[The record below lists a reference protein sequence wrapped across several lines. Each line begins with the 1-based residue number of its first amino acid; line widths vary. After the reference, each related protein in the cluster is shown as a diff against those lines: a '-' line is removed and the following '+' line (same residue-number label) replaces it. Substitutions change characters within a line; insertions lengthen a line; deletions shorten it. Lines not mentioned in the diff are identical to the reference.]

1 LKDDVSRGYQFINL
15 YENMLLGKI
24 TPLATYE
31 VYLEAIKKEE
41 NELITNYISNNLQTI
56 FWSFLTEEQKN
67 KVQKNTEHEIYT
79 LLEKDLPANLKK
91 TLFTLYQSLAISK
104 EGTEKLYQ
112 IWKKHTIIKNLFLN
126 ENNFT
131 FLAMKLAIF
140 QHPKAFEIKE
150 EQQLRISNSD
160 RLKRFKWLLASL
172 SNNDIERG
180 NFMKSLLQK
189 ENREKESW
197 VLTALNNLH
206 HPLRQKSSTKQLK
219 SILEALEEVQ
229 ITGDIFFPKRWL
241 ASSIGNYSSKEAFD
255 ILQEFLEENSNY
267 NPILLKKLLQTTD
280 PLTRAQTIK
289 K

>member
-1 LKDDVSRGYQFINL
+1 
-15 YENMLLGKI
+15 
-24 TPLATYE
+24 
-31 VYLEAIKKEE
+31 
-41 NELITNYISNNLQTI
+41 
-56 FWSFLTEEQKN
+56 
-67 KVQKNTEHEIYT
+67 
-79 LLEKDLPANLKK
+79 
-91 TLFTLYQSLAISK
+91 
-104 EGTEKLYQ
+104 
-112 IWKKHTIIKNLFLN
+112 
-126 ENNFT
+126 
-131 FLAMKLAIF
+131 MKLAIF

-150 EQQLRISNSD
+150 QQQLRISNSD
-160 RLKRFKWLLASL
+160 RLERFKWLLTSL
-172 SNNDIERG
+172 SNNEVERG
-180 NFMKSLLQK
+180 NFMKTLLQK

-267 NPILLKKLLQTTD
+267 NPILLKKILQTTD